1 MDERKQKM
9 LFCLILLVLVV
20 AVWYRIMHPY
30 VQPRVAELTHTG
42 NKSILTSVL
51 YPLEKKTGGLKK
63 TQTYSNSVFDQFFNQ
78 PFYSGDVINDIFAG
92 QFGGNELINS
102 PKKTDHG
109 PADGA
114 EERPPVDPVPQAL
127 DRLKKTVDYL
137 LSFTFL
143 GGFQSGEEKAI
154 FLSRNNLV
162 LVARIGD
169 RINGKYLIEAIEED
183 SITIKALDIN
193 ETLHLEMRLFNDKEE

>member
-1 MDERKQKM
+1 MDDRKQKI
-9 LFCLILLVLVV
+9 LFCITLLVLIL
-20 AVWYRIMHPY
+20 AVGYRIMHPY
-30 VQPRVAELTHTG
+30 VPPRVTQLTYAG
-42 NKSILTSVL
+42 NNSITTEAI
-51 YPLEKKTGGLKK
+51 YPLEKKTGELKE
-63 TQTYSNSVFDQFFNQ
+63 TSVYSNTLFEQFFNQ
-78 PFYSGDVINDIFAG
+78 PFYSGDVVSDIFAG
-92 QFGGNELINS
+92 YVGGEELTN
-102 PKKTDHG
+102 G
-109 PADGA
+109 PQKIDQGLADGA
-114 EERPPVDPVPQAL
+114 ERKPPVDPVPPPL
-127 DRLKKTVDYL
+127 DRLKKTVNYL

-143 GGFQSGEEKAI
+143 GKFQRGEEKAI